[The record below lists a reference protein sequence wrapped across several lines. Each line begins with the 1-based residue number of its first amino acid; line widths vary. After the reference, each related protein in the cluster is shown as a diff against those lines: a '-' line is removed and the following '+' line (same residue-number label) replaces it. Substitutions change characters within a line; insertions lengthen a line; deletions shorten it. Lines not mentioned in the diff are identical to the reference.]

1 VTHPPAPDFDPLA
14 LFAAD
19 RVPHPDFLLTTRVT
33 ACPPAPGHDKAQD
46 IAAKLHHLTG
56 EFAGQPC
63 LGYYHAGLIVHIRR
77 SLRLPE
83 MLARFES
90 LWAAQ
95 ADALLAGLSSRWLV
109 SACDTI
115 ADHAADPQERAAA
128 TAASAC
134 LTTLRLYETERRE
147 RGTDAR
153 PLMAPGPH
161 TALFDGLIHFAI
173 GAGDGIVN
181 LWNRVRA
188 AESAGTRVG
197 RILATLL
204 ARAEAADT
212 VFPRMARL
220 HHDHRTA
227 WRDPPPPV
235 RRIALVND
243 PSALGH
249 YGHDAVADTLDR
261 LFADTGLQV
270 VHRHPA
276 GQPWPDDPAAR
287 AALAACDAVVVVGAG
302 DVAVAR
308 AAAAAGR
315 PAYLVNATLQAAGP
329 DELRDLRTFRHIWVR
344 DGASQRRAAGQG
356 LAVSLC
362 PDLSLCQTFPIR
374 KPADPGSAAVFD
386 ANPGTGNRDLLRM
399 ARRLDVP
406 LWTMRHDAEGRPL
419 VADRQARG
427 SDDVTLSPQG
437 RPRPLP
443 RFAAM
448 LSARERIIA
457 GRFHAQCF
465 ALVLGIPFHALAP
478 DATAAGA
485 LVQDAGLNPDR
496 LLPPGARLPPHLP
509 LSQAERAAIGRYLR
523 LARFAASEMVLRIR
537 ELS

>member
-1 VTHPPAPDFDPLA
+1 MTPLPATDFDPSA

-19 RVPHPDFLLTTRVT
+19 HVPDAAFLLATRVT
-33 ACPPAPGHDKAQD
+33 ACAPAADRDRAQD

-77 SLRLPE
+77 RLRLPE
-83 MLARFES
+83 MLDRFEA

-134 LTTLRLYETERRE
+134 LTTMRLYETERRE
-147 RGTDAR
+147 RGIDAR
-153 PLMAPGPH
+153 PLMAPGSH

-173 GAGDGIVN
+173 GAGDGIAN
-181 LWNRVRA
+181 LWQRVRA

-204 ARAEAADT
+204 ARAETADT

-220 HHDHRTA
+220 HRDPRTA

-243 PSALGH
+243 ASALGH

-270 VHRHPA
+270 IHRHPT
-276 GQPWPDDPAAR
+276 GRPWQDDPAAR
-287 AALAACDAVVVVGAG
+287 AAMATSDAVVVVGAG
-302 DVAVAR
+302 DVGVAQ

-315 PAYLVNATLQAAGP
+315 PAYLVNATLQAADPG
-329 DELRDLRTFRHIWVR
+329 ELQDLRAFRHIWVR
-344 DGASQRRAAGQG
+344 DGASQHRAAGLG

-374 KPADPGSAAVFD
+374 KPAAPGSAAVFD
-386 ANPGTGNRDLLRM
+386 ATQGTGNGDLLRM

-419 VADRQARG
+419 VADRQARRG
-427 SDDVTLSPQG
+427 DAVTLSPQG

-448 LSARERIIA
+448 LSARERVIA
-457 GRFHAQCF
+457 GRFHALCF
-465 ALVLGIPFHALAP
+465 ALVLGIPFHALAT
-478 DATAAGA
+478 DTAAAGS

-496 LLPPGARLPPHLP
+496 LLPPGARLPTHLP

-523 LARFAASEMVLRIR
+523 RARFAASEMVLRIR